1 MGLVVMKRR
10 HGMNNTTRKWFR
22 PASLLF
28 GMALVFDFFGH
39 YSNRQYESFM
49 KGYQERRQRYLD
61 RLNDADADRQNLA
74 ADWQR
79 VENSLRTAI
88 ASVK

>member
-1 MGLVVMKRR
+1 
-10 HGMNNTTRKWFR
+10 MNNTTRKWFR

-39 YSNRQYESFM
+39 LSARQYEGFM
-49 KGYQERRQRYLD
+49 KGYQERRQKYLD
-61 RLNDADADRQNLA
+61 RLNDVDADQQNLV

>member
-1 MGLVVMKRR
+1 
-10 HGMNNTTRKWFR
+10 MNNTTKKWFR

-39 YSNRQYESFM
+39 LSAKQYESFM
-49 KGYQERRQRYLD
+49 KGYQERRQKYLD
-61 RLNDADADRQNLA
+61 SLNNVDADRQNLA

-79 VENSLRTAI
+79 VEISLRTAI

>member
-1 MGLVVMKRR
+1 
-10 HGMNNTTRKWFR
+10 MNNMTRKWFR

-39 YSNRQYESFM
+39 LSARQYENFM
-49 KGYQERRQRYLD
+49 KGYQERRQKYLD
-61 RLNDADADRQNLA
+61 RLNDTDADRQNLV

>member
-1 MGLVVMKRR
+1 
-10 HGMNNTTRKWFR
+10 MNHQKNKWFR
-22 PASLLF
+22 PASFLF

-39 YSNRQYESFM
+39 LSARQYENFM
-49 KGYQERRQRYLD
+49 RGYQERRQKYLD
-61 RLNDADADRQNLA
+61 SLNNVNADQQNLT

-79 VENSLRTAI
+79 IDNALRAAI